1 MATSKTKKA
10 LNPHQLA
17 AIDTWSRP
25 DVAAARSARDKVSVR
40 IGNGPKKVFRSCGAA
55 FAEYGFT
62 SGKLQSFRK
71 ELKVAGKAK
80 LKVDSATYSFEI
92 VAK

>member
-17 AIDTWSRP
+17 ALDTWSRP
-25 DVAAARSARDKVSVR
+25 EVAAARSARDKVSVR
-40 IGNGPKKVFRSCGAA
+40 VGNGAKEVFRSCGEA
-55 FAEYGFT
+55 FAKFGFT

-71 ELKVAGKAK
+71 ELKAAGKAK
-80 LKVDSATYSFEI
+80 IKVDTTTYTFEI
-92 VAK
+92 VKK